1 MAMKDMNIAKLTSP
15 DLPLFNGITQD
26 LFPLV
31 EVPSIDYDQV
41 GKPQSETLLLNLSE
55 SEYINKKNDFM
66 ASFCPKLK
74 SLANVWCHCSATFLH
89 SLKLESDC

>member
-55 SEYINKKNDFM
+55 SEYINKK
-66 ASFCPKLK
+66 KRLYGQ
-74 SLANVWCHCSATFLH
+74 FLPQI
-89 SLKLESDC
+89 KKFG